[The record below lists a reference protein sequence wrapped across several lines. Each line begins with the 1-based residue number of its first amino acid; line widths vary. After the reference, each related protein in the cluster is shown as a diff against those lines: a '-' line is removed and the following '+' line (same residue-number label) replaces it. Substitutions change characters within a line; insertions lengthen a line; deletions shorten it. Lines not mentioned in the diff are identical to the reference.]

1 MEKPQFAGSLIMSFK
16 CLNFLGKCFSF
27 KAGIQKFSKLIEI
40 RFLQVINTTLAKT
53 ILSYSYFMS
62 ILMLPHLFLYY
73 FILSDKIEPLF

>member
-27 KAGIQKFSKLIEI
+27 TAGIQKFSKLIEI

-53 ILSYSYFMS
+53 ILSYSYFYVYFNAITS
-62 ILMLPHLFLYY
+62 I
-73 FILSDKIEPLF
+73 FILFYSLR

>member
-1 MEKPQFAGSLIMSFK
+1 MEKPQFSGSLIMSFK
-16 CLNFLGKCFSF
+16 CLNFLGKCLSF

-62 ILMLPHLFLYY
+62 ILMLSHLFLYY